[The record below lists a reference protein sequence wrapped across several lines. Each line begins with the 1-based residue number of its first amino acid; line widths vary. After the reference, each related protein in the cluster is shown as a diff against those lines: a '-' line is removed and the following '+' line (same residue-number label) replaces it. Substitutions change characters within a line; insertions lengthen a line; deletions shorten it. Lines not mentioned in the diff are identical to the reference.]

1 MLFRSEE
8 TDVIKRR
15 GAWYSYKGSNFA
27 QGREKAIAHMESNI
41 DFAKEIEKQVRDKL
55 SQGAVVS
62 ANSVARTGEIEEDE
76 DEDEILEEE

>member
-1 MLFRSEE
+1 
-8 TDVIKRR
+8 
-15 GAWYSYKGSNFA
+15 
-27 QGREKAIAHMESNI
+27 MESNI